1 MGGIYA
7 REELGGS
14 GLTHAD
20 AVVIF
25 GELAKGDTTIA
36 AYISIHNMVTWMLNS
51 FGTDTQRAELM
62 PRLSTMEAL
71 GSYCLTKPG
80 AGSDAAA
87 LSTRAVRNGTDY
99 VIDGVKQFISGA
111 GASACYI
118 VMARAADTGNN
129 GISAIVVPE
138 GTPGLTCGR
147 LEKGGAGTRNRGA
160 RSSSTGFE
168 CRRVT
173 CSARRVTVSET
184 R

>member
-51 FGTDTQRAELM
+51 FVTDTQRAELM

-118 VMARAADTGNN
+118 VMARAADTGSHGIRAIGHARAHLRAAGEGN
-129 GISAIVVPE
+129 GLARATE
-138 GTPGLTCGR
+138 APGLLRQGSSA
-147 LEKGGAGTRNRGA
+147 GG
-160 RSSSTGFE
+160 
-168 CRRVT
+168 
-173 CSARRVTVSET
+173 
-184 R
+184 